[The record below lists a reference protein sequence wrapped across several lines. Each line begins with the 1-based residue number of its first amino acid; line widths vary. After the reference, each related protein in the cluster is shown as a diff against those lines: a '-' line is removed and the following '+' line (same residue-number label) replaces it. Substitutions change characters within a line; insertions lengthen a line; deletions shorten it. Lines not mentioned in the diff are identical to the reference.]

1 MTVSTVAVLGA
12 GSWGTALGMQLAR
25 TGHNVRLWARDQ
37 AQAAA
42 MQDSRINQRYL
53 PDCRLPDSLQ
63 VSADPDETCA
73 GADHI
78 LVAVPSHAF
87 GATVERIAQYVNVET
102 GLAWASKGFEPGT
115 GRLLHEVARELVGR
129 SEEHTSE
136 LQSRGHLVCRLLL
149 EKQKIYRQR
158 YGSHSSSRPLET

>member
-1 MTVSTVAVLGA
+1 MGRPAMTVSTVAVLGA

-63 VSADPDETCA
+63 VSADRDETCA

-78 LVAVPSHAF
+78 LVVMPSNTC
-87 GATVERIAQYVNVET
+87 GTTVERIAQYVSVES
-102 GLAWASKGFEPGT
+102 GL
-115 GRLLHEVARELVGR
+115 
-129 SEEHTSE
+129 
-136 LQSRGHLVCRLLL
+136 
-149 EKQKIYRQR
+149 
-158 YGSHSSSRPLET
+158 

>member
-87 GATVERIAQYVNVET
+87 GAT
-102 GLAWASKGFEPGT
+102 
-115 GRLLHEVARELVGR
+115 R

-136 LQSRGHLVCRLLL
+136 LQSRGH
-149 EKQKIYRQR
+149 
-158 YGSHSSSRPLET
+158 